1 MIYLLTGSNGSGKT
15 LFALQFICETLNK
28 DNTRPVFYF
37 SPPSKPIGIAEAGVL
52 DWQAITVDQAKDWW
66 NFPQGSIFL
75 IDECRIIF
83 PWRDY
88 KKGTPDYVELL
99 ADHRDKGF
107 DFVLTAQKPSA
118 QFDPALQ
125 GFIEEHR
132 HLEGLRGF
140 DRSRHYVYQSFCSSP
155 LNPPKLQVCEPVT
168 IPFNKKYYSY
178 YRSAALHTKARRIPW
193 RKLSLVLL
201 ALLVFVGASV
211 FAVRTIYGFASG
223 SDEPA
228 SGNSFLPSPVSSG
241 SDNVLGL
248 RPVPSQDQALTV
260 EQYLAMRIPRV
271 SDIPESAP
279 VYDSLTEPKT
289 FPRVSAC
296 IHRPFKADCKCYS
309 QQGTP
314 LDISFKFCLS
324 YVRKGVFNPYVEER
338 KPAQAPARADQRSS
352 AAPAALTS
360 L

>member
-52 DWQAITVDQAKDWW
+52 DWQSITEDQAKDWW

-193 RKLSLVLL
+193 RKLSLALL
-201 ALLVFVGASV
+201 ALFVFVSSAA
-211 FAVRTIYGFASG
+211 FAIRTIYGFSSGISG
-223 SDEPA
+223 SAVDG
-228 SGNSFLPSPVSSG
+228 SLLPSPVSAAG
-241 SDNVLGL
+241 SDNAFGL
-248 RPVPSQDQALTV
+248 RPVSQKDQILTSD
-260 EQYLAMRIPRV
+260 QYLSMRIPRV
-271 SDIPESAP
+271 PDMPESAP

-324 YVRKGVFNPYVEER
+324 YVRRGVFNPYVDER
-338 KPAQAPARADQRSS
+338 KAPGQAERRSP